1 MIMPVGEKA
10 STTLTWA
17 KQLATGLH
25 AGFLGKILKN
35 EFISR
40 NIKFILIFLS
50 AFFLITLT
58 GHGLIRKAQ
67 EKHQNDFFNNG
78 IQAAN
83 NMGEKISAPLLEND
97 ILTLNVA
104 IGELEKKNSPV
115 FTAIIDHDQTIIAHS
130 DPNDIGTQYI
140 PPNTSEVLKTSDDL
154 SIDRS
159 DYKGSIIINFTK
171 NISFSQIKIGNIIF
185 GFDARQLDKPIEKYN
200 QLLLWM
206 WITSCIVLAGAV
218 LVTDRLIRKK
228 RARELQEFE
237 KMNKVGPYLLTRKI
251 AQGGMAELYLADHIR
266 QDGFRRTV
274 AIKKILPHLSQN
286 QAFVDMFVR
295 EARLAAMLQHPNIVQ
310 IFDLIKINNASFIAM
325 EYVEGKNL
333 AEIMAHEK
341 QGLPVD
347 LSIFLIQKISAGL
360 YYSHTRKSDDT
371 QEPLHIVHRDISP
384 QNMLISFKGEVKI
397 SDFGISKARS
407 EPSFTQAGVIKGK
420 LSYLSPEQALG
431 RETDHQSDFYAL
443 GIIFYEI
450 LSGKKLYH
458 FSNELE
464 ALSTIPQFVIPPVIE
479 LRPDIPD
486 ELNNIVMKC
495 LQKDKDLRYK
505 SGKEIYDDLTKLRN
519 RLHIAYDESNLVEF
533 MMERFK

>member
-1 MIMPVGEKA
+1 MSVGEKV
-10 STTLTWA
+10 STTITWA
-17 KQLATGLH
+17 KKVATGLP
-25 AGFLGKILKN
+25 AGFIGRMMKN

-40 NIKFILIFLS
+40 NKNPLLIYLV
-50 AFFLITLT
+50 AFFLLSLA
-58 GHGLIRKAQ
+58 GHGFIRNFQ
-67 EKHQNDFFNNG
+67 EKYRNDFFNNG

-83 NMGEKISAPLLEND
+83 NMGEKINAPLLEKD

-104 IGELEKKNSPV
+104 IGELGKKNKPV
-115 FTAIIDHDQTIIAHS
+115 FTAILDHDGVIIAHS
-130 DPNDIGTQYI
+130 DPNAIGDQYMPSNSVEI
-140 PPNTSEVLKTSDDL
+140 LKTTDTL
-154 SIDRS
+154 SIERRE
-159 DYKGSIIINFTK
+159 YHKSIIISFTSD
-171 NISFSQIKIGNIIF
+171 IVFSQIKIGKLIF
-185 GFDARQLDKPIEKYN
+185 GLDARELDMPLEKYN
-200 QLLLWM
+200 ALLLSL
-206 WITSCIVLAGAV
+206 WIVNCIIFMGA
-218 LVTDRLIRKK
+218 LVITDRVIRKK
-228 RARELQEFE
+228 RARALEEFE
-237 KMNKVGPYLLTRKI
+237 KTNKVGPYLLTKKL

-286 QAFVDMFVR
+286 QSFVDMFVR

-360 YYSHTRKSDDT
+360 YYSHTKKSEDT
-371 QEPLHIVHRDISP
+371 QEPLNIVHRDISP

-431 RETDHQSDFYAL
+431 KETDHQSDFYAL

-458 FSNELE
+458 FNNELE
-464 ALSTIPQFVIPPVIE
+464 ALSTIPQFIIPPIIE

-486 ELNNIVMKC
+486 ELNDIVMKC
-495 LQKDKDLRYK
+495 LEKNKDMRYK
-505 SGKEIYDDLTKLRN
+505 SGKEIYDDLTKLRK
-519 RLHIAYDESNLVEF
+519 RLNIAYDESNLVEF